1 MSKWGKISYLVGG
14 LSLLIMLMARLIL
27 QGWIDYLYIPFFMG
41 LAAVVIALVV
51 DYKFYLEFFTMK
63 TTKHGMN
70 MGVIILLAFI
80 LIVAVNF
87 LGVQFDHSFDM
98 TQNKINTLSDQ
109 SLTALAHLKH
119 DLSIMVFYRS
129 GENQQ
134 LRVQL
139 RSTFQIY
146 LDASRR
152 VKLKFVNALTNPSL
166 ARQYL
171 EHQPFAVIAEYEGR
185 RIVVDPPYGEV
196 QTTSAILRVESKQQ
210 KTIYFLTGHGERSI
224 DGNQSGNIS
233 GFAKNLRNEGYKVA
247 KIDLM
252 KGDKLP
258 APPGVVVI
266 DGPTSPYLPA
276 EITTLRKFAKSG
288 GRLMI
293 CIDPGT
299 QDNLAQLTNAFG
311 IEFHNNYIINEF
323 EQLNELGPLAAL
335 GAEYDRTNP
344 ITKKFYIGGRVMG
357 SIFLI
362 ASEVTPM
369 HNAPSGLT
377 LTPLVMTSPEAY
389 TNNDPKPLSNPDHR
403 VVTLAVTAH
412 GQLDSG
418 AKSPTTYQKNFE
430 AVVFGN
436 SAFTDNSF
444 FRFGANRDLT
454 MNSVAWLADDLTN
467 ISIRPR
473 LPQATPLELTSTNQ
487 IIFLLSGLGLPLV
500 FIILSGLFWYRRR
513 SL

>member
-14 LSLLIMLMARLIL
+14 LSLLIMLVARLIL
-27 QGWIDYLYIPFFMG
+27 QGWIDYLYIPFFLG
-41 LAAVVIALVV
+41 LAAIVLALIV

-87 LGVQFDHSFDM
+87 LGVQFDHTFDM
-98 TQNKINTLSDQ
+98 TRNKINTLSDQ

-119 DLSIMVFYRS
+119 DLNLLVFYRS

-139 RSTFQIY
+139 RANFEKY
-146 LDASRR
+146 LDASGK
-152 VKLKFVNALTNPSL
+152 VKLKFVNALTHPSL

-171 EHQPFAVIAEYEGR
+171 EHQQFAVIADYEGR
-185 RIVVDPPYGEV
+185 RVEINAPYGEQ
-196 QTTSAILRVESKQQ
+196 QTTSAILRVEAKQQ

-233 GFAKNLRNEGYKVA
+233 GFAKELRNEGYKVA
-247 KIDLM
+247 QIDLM

-258 APPGVVVI
+258 TPPGVVVI

-276 EITTLRKFAKSG
+276 EIGELRKFAMAG

-311 IEFHNNYIINEF
+311 IEFHNNYVINEF

-335 GAEYDRTNP
+335 GAEYDRNNP

-357 SIFLI
+357 SIFLV

-377 LTPLVMTSPEAY
+377 LTPIVKTSPEAY
-389 TNNDPKPLSNPDHR
+389 VSNNPKPMANPQHR
-403 VVTLAVTAH
+403 VVTLAVAAH

-418 AKSPTTYQKNFE
+418 AKTPTTYQKNFE
-430 AVVFGN
+430 AVVFGD
-436 SAFTDNSF
+436 SDFTDNSF
-444 FRFGANRDLT
+444 FRFGANQDLA

-473 LPQATPLELTSTNQ
+473 TPTATPLELTSTNQ
-487 IIFLLSGLGLPLV
+487 IIFLLSGLGLPLF
-500 FIILSGLFWYRRR
+500 FIILSGFFWYRRR